1 MLTPTKLTAVTRN
14 SSRFVVAV
22 RRRRQTASKVWPIS
36 FFRLWKFRWPV
47 KLDKIHAV
55 CKFSLLNLW
64 LRCAGRSLG
73 SWSATEVL
81 EKDQKSLQKWKE
93 SFRHNC
99 GGWRQNHEAGS
110 KKSVLLPKARGDS
123 HTPVRNK
130 GVVLSVCKKGLTHKC
145 ECEAKKVRHS
155 MTNIVG

>member
-22 RRRRQTASKVWPIS
+22 RRRQTASKVWPIS

-47 KLDKIHAV
+47 KLDRIHAV
-55 CKFSLLNLW
+55 RKFSLLNLW
-64 LRCAGRSLG
+64 LRCAGSSPGSRSG
-73 SWSATEVL
+73 TEVL
-81 EKDQKSLQKWKE
+81 KKDQKSLQKWKE

-110 KKSVLLPKARGDS
+110 KKSVLLSKARGDS

-130 GVVLSVCKKGLTHKC
+130 GVVLSVVRRGLHTSANAKLKKCDT
-145 ECEAKKVRHS
+145 RWR
-155 MTNIVG
+155 I